1 LQYREVTARGAAGNP
16 ALPSDAERRYDREL
30 DERRV
35 PRPARGIEVVMITL
49 KNILVATDFSETSTA
64 AFAYARQFARTFKA
78 KLHVLHVAGNVF
90 EAAIGT
96 EMYAADFAGM
106 QQDVEDTARQQLEL
120 VVAPEDRRTLD
131 VATVLRTSNMP
142 AYEIVAY
149 AVNANID
156 LIVLGTHGR
165 SGMSH
170 FLLGSVAERVV
181 RTASCPVLT
190 VRGTAP
196 AAMVL
201 RAEQVTAHA

>member
-1 LQYREVTARGAAGNP
+1 
-16 ALPSDAERRYDREL
+16 
-30 DERRV
+30 
-35 PRPARGIEVVMITL
+35 MITL